1 MLHHLS
7 IPAREPER
15 VARAL
20 AELLGGDV
28 TPFGP
33 LPGSWIAWARDE
45 AGTAIDCLPVG
56 TEMRPGEGDE
66 TCQFSSAE
74 YPSPFGATH
83 AALSVDRTED
93 EIRSV
98 AEREGWRAVR
108 CDRGSFSVIEV
119 WVENAV
125 MLEFLTPEM
134 AADYLAAVGSG

>member
-20 AELLGGDV
+20 AELLGGDI

-45 AGTAIDCLPVG
+45 AGTAIDCVPVG
-56 TEMRPGEGDE
+56 TELRPGEGDE
-66 TCQFSSAE
+66 EAQFARAE
-74 YPSPFGATH
+74 HPSPFGATH

-93 EIRSV
+93 EIRAV
-98 AEREGWRAVR
+98 AAREGWRAVR
-108 CDRGSFSVIEV
+108 CDRGSFRVIEF

-134 AADYLAAVGSG
+134 AADYLTAVRSG